1 MSYFLFK
8 KRFYRNY
15 KISINLFLYAKIY
28 LVNQMKISHKITN
41 ISGQNIVYIYVT
53 VEDIYEFGKENL
65 GKGENTDFLTKLR
78 SYIKDNLKEVKKAA
92 AVIVI
97 NGVVI
102 GSLSLAAIYPNKK
115 EKNFNNSNNVGQVQ
129 VYEEQEEKKEESIKE
144 EVSTKKEEETELD
157 KEEVKIEAKE
167 KTNNVATNKAIT
179 TNKVTTNKAHTTT
192 NKTTSTTSTKK
203 PTAST
208 ATTTKPTT
216 NTATSTSTTNP
227 PTSTTTTTTKPSTST
242 TTVTSKPST
251 NNTTTV
257 TSGRTIKFNNGGV
270 ISNID
275 LEEYVIGVVAA
286 EMPASFHSEALKAQA
301 VVARTYA
308 MKKSSQGTTL
318 VNSTSHQVYY
328 TTAQMKSKW
337 GSSYSTYYNKIKNAV
352 NATKGQVLK
361 YNGSYIDA
369 LYFSMSNGKTELPS
383 YVWSTNYPYLQV
395 VSSSWDEG
403 LSAAKHTVS
412 LTYAKLSEK
421 LGITV
426 NKDSEIKVLSKTAGD
441 RVNEISI
448 AGKTFTGIKVRS
460 LLGLRSADFTISK
473 NSTGVSITTIGFGHG
488 VGMSQYGAN
497 GAAKAGYTY
506 KQILSHYYSGVSLVH
521 L

>member
-1 MSYFLFK
+1 M
-8 KRFYRNY
+8 
-15 KISINLFLYAKIY
+15 
-28 LVNQMKISHKITN
+28 VNQMKISHKITN
-41 ISGQNIVYIYVT
+41 ISGQNIIYIYVT

-78 SYIKDNLKEVKKAA
+78 SYINDNLQEIKKAA

-115 EKNFNNSNNVGQVQ
+115 EENLNNSNNVNQVQ
-129 VYEEQEEKKEESIKE
+129 VYEEQQDKKEDEKVKVE
-144 EVSTKKEEETELD
+144 TVKEEESSKENED
-157 KEEVKIEAKE
+157 KEDQKEETKTEE
-167 KTNNVATNKAIT
+167 KTNTSK
-179 TNKVTTNKAHTTT
+179 KVTTNKNTT
-192 NKTTSTTSTKK
+192 NKTSATTKK
-203 PTAST
+203 PTTTTSAKKPTTSSP
-208 ATTTKPTT
+208 TTTKPTT
-216 NTATSTSTTNP
+216 NTATSTSTP
-227 PTSTTTTTTKPSTST
+227 KPSTSTNTTTTKPSTNT
-242 TTVTSKPST
+242 ST
-251 NNTTTV
+251 NNNSNNVTTNV
-257 TSGRTIKFNNGGV
+257 TSGRTIKFNNNGV

-275 LEEYVIGVVAA
+275 LEEYIIGVVAA

-308 MKKSSQGTTL
+308 MKKSSQGITL

-328 TTAQMKSKW
+328 TTTQMKSIW
-337 GSSYSTYYNKIKNAV
+337 GSSYNTYYNKIKNAV

-361 YNGSYIDA
+361 YNGSYIEA
-369 LYFSMSNGKTELPS
+369 LYFSISNGKTELPS

-403 LSAAKHTVS
+403 LSAAKYTTTM
-412 LTYAKLSEK
+412 TYAKISSK
-421 LGITV
+421 LGVTV
-426 NKDSEIKVLSKTAGD
+426 DENSEIKVLSKTAGD

-448 AGKTFTGIKVRS
+448 AGKPFTGVKVRS
-460 LLGLRSADFTISK
+460 LLGLRSADFTIK
-473 NSTGVSITTIGFGHG
+473 KTSTGVSITTIGFGHG

-497 GAAKAGYTY
+497 GAAKSGYTY
-506 KQILSHYYSGVSLVH
+506 KQILSHYYSGASLIN